1 MNIQAYKPN
10 EEPVEVAASAPF
22 RWLARGWDDFER
34 NPGPGTLHGI
44 GLTLFGWL
52 LLWVASDKFWLLAG
66 AFSGFLIVAPIV
78 TTGLYQVSKS
88 CSLGHCVGMREVFK
102 LWLSGDGRLVRF
114 GLLLALAGGG
124 WVLTSAALFTA
135 FSPVP
140 IKSPA
145 DFLKFVVLSDSF
157 GLFEV
162 WLILG
167 GLLTAPMFAS
177 SVVAIPMLVDTQAT
191 VLQAVAASWRAAAVN
206 PLPMAVWASIII
218 VLVGWGMLTGL
229 FGLIVL
235 VPVLAHASWHAYC
248 ELARIPDPQGA
259 DASKG

>member
-1 MNIQAYKPN
+1 MNIQAYQPH
-10 EEPVEVAASAPF
+10 EEPVEVDAKAPF

-34 NPGPGTLHGI
+34 NPIPGTIHGLA
-44 GLTLFGWL
+44 LTAFGWL
-52 LLWVASDKFWLLAG
+52 LLYVGSDKFWLLAG
-66 AFSGFLIVAPIV
+66 AFSAFLIVAPIV

-88 CSLGHCVGMREVFK
+88 CSVGHRVGMGEVFK
-102 LWLSGDGRLVRF
+102 LWASGDGRLVRF
-114 GLLLALAGGG
+114 GLLLGLAGAG
-124 WVLTSAALFTA
+124 WVVTSAALFTA

-145 DFLKFVVLSDSF
+145 DFLKFVVLSDTL

-162 WLILG
+162 WLLLG
-167 GLLTAPMFAS
+167 ALLTAPMFAS
-177 SVVAIPMLVDTQAT
+177 SVVAIPMLVDTRAT
-191 VLQAVAASWRAAAVN
+191 VSQAVAASWRATAVN
-206 PLPMAVWASIII
+206 PVPMTIWASIII

-248 ELARIPDPQGA
+248 ELARVPDPVGPEL
-259 DASKG
+259 GEG

>member
-1 MNIQAYKPN
+1 MNIPAYKPN
-10 EEPVEVAASAPF
+10 EEPVEVAISAPF

-44 GLTLFGWL
+44 ALTVFGWL

-66 AFSGFLIVAPIV
+66 AFSAFLIVAPIV

-88 CSLGHCVGMREVFK
+88 CAQGHCVGMREVVK
-102 LWLSGDGRLVRF
+102 LWASGDGRLVRF
-114 GLLLALAGGG
+114 GLLLALAGAG

-145 DFLKFVVLSDSF
+145 DFLKFVVLSDSL

-206 PLPMAVWASIII
+206 PLAMAVWASIII